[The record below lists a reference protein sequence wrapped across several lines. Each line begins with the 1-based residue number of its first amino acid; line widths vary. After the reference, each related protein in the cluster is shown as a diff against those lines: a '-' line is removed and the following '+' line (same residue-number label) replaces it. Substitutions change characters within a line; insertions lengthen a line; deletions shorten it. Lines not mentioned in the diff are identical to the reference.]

1 MKSKVVVILAGVA
14 SLHLIALGVI
24 GLSGGCK
31 SIFGSGDEP
40 APAPAPVSS
49 ELSSTEAVPPVP
61 EVVPFTETKITPL
74 QHTVKSGDS
83 LWKIAKMY
91 GVTTQ
96 SLATVNKIS
105 ASSPLKTGTVL
116 TIPPGG
122 KMLSGDTAAQKAS
135 RHETATASKAAAAFA
150 ASSKKASSGDTAEG
164 GTYIVKSGDSL
175 WKIASRHNL
184 RTEALAKA
192 NNLDPKKALK
202 VGQKLVIPQTGKA
215 TAVAA
220 SKTKKSDDKKAHSK
234 ETAKA
239 KTKTKTAPA
248 AAVDADADA
257 ATAAV
262 APKVPA
268 SKTEAKGKD
277 ALDSLNKSTETTDD
291 LLEDISSDKEGAAAK
306 TGAAAA
312 AKPVTSGAHE
322 TVEINEET
330 TIQNIASQYGVKVE
344 ELKKVNQNIPS
355 SGKLTPGMIIALP

>member
-14 SLHLIALGVI
+14 SLHLIALGTL

-31 SIFGSGDEP
+31 SLFGSGDEP
-40 APAPAPVSS
+40 APAPVSS
-49 ELSSTEAVPPVP
+49 ELPPA
-61 EVVPFTETKITPL
+61 EVTPPASEVAPFIETKVSPL
-74 QHTVKSGDS
+74 THTVKSGDS

-96 SLATVNKIS
+96 SLATVNKMS
-105 ASSPLKTGTVL
+105 TSTPLKTGTVL

-122 KMLSGDTAAQKAS
+122 KLISGNAASKKTS
-135 RHETATASKAAAAFA
+135 HHETATASKAAAAFA
-150 ASSKKASSGDTAEG
+150 ASSKKASTTEG

-175 WKIASRHNL
+175 WKIAVKHNL
-184 RTEALAKA
+184 KTDALAKA

-220 SKTKKSDDKKAHSK
+220 SKAKKSDDKKAHSK
-234 ETAKA
+234 ETVKA
-239 KTKTKTAPA
+239 KTKTKSTAPVSAETDTAAAAPA
-248 AAVDADADA
+248 A
-257 ATAAV
+257 
-262 APKVPA
+262 PNVPV

-277 ALDSLNKSTETTDD
+277 ALDSLNNSTETTDD
-291 LLEDISSDKEGAAAK
+291 LLEDIANDSAGAKAAPAS
-306 TGAAAA
+306 TE

-330 TIQNIASQYGVKVE
+330 TIQNIANQYGVKVE
-344 ELKKVNQNIPS
+344 DLKKVNQNIPS